1 MARTWLT
8 RTAREGGGMNLTAL
22 TETVLAQRQERMH
35 DVGPS
40 LRGVGSARFQLSGG
54 TLMVGYAQPRAGKID
69 EFIERINRYA
79 RDRWL
84 AVQWTITRGRDDA
97 QMEAALIAHRYTL
110 RETLR
115 MMGEI
120 GELVPPQQPL
130 PNVRVTPATTL
141 AQMQSYE
148 RISSWSFGH
157 QPNPSL
163 DHLLVR
169 GRERWEEQQARWYQY
184 YLGYLNGEPVSGA
197 YVSLWERVPTI
208 YGVATLPA
216 ARQRGVAGQV
226 LRELVHATLLSGYN
240 WTCLYVTLGNP
251 AENLYRSLGF
261 TALLEQSTYHWGDV
275 RW

>member
-1 MARTWLT
+1 MVRAWLAR
-8 RTAREGGGMNLTAL
+8 RAHEGGRMNLTAL
-22 TETVLAQRQERMH
+22 TEAVLTQRQERMT

-40 LRGVGSARFQLSGG
+40 LRGVGSARYQLSGG
-54 TLMVGYAQPRAGKID
+54 TLMVGYAQVRPGKADELID
-69 EFIERINRYA
+69 RVNRYA

-84 AVQWTITRGRDDA
+84 AVQWTYTHGQDDP
-97 QMEAALIAHRYTL
+97 QIEAALVGRRYTL

-115 MMGEI
+115 LMGKV
-120 GELVPPQQPL
+120 GELTPPPQPL
-130 PNVRVTPATTL
+130 PHVTAAPVSTMS
-141 AQMQSYE
+141 QMQAYE
-148 RISSWSFGH
+148 RVSSWSFGH

-169 GRERWEEQQARWYQY
+169 GRERWDEQQARWYQY

-197 YVSLWERVPTI
+197 YISLWERVPTI

-216 ARQRGVAGQV
+216 ARQQGVAGQV
-226 LRELVHATLLSGYN
+226 LRYLVHETLLGGYE
-240 WTCLYVTLGNP
+240 WTCLYVALGNP

-261 TALLEQSTYHWGDV
+261 TTLLEQSTYHWGDP

>member
-1 MARTWLT
+1 MD
-8 RTAREGGGMNLTAL
+8 LTAL
-22 TETVLAQRQERMH
+22 TEAVLAQRQERMT
-35 DVGPS
+35 DIGPS
-40 LRGVGSARFQLSGG
+40 LRGVGSARYQLSGG
-54 TLMVGYAQPRAGKID
+54 SLMVSYAQPRAGRA
-69 EFIERINRYA
+69 EELVERVNRYA

-84 AVQWTITRGRDDA
+84 AVQWTITRGRDDP
-97 QMEAALIAHRYTL
+97 QMEAALIARRYTL

-115 MMGEI
+115 MMGRV
-120 GELVPPQQPL
+120 GELVPPAQPL
-130 PNVRVTPATTL
+130 TDVRVIPVSTM

-148 RISSWSFGH
+148 RISSWSFAH

-169 GRERWEEQQARWYQY
+169 GRERWDEQQARWYQY
-184 YLGYLNGEPVSGA
+184 YLGYVRDEPVSGA

-226 LRELVHATLLSGYN
+226 LRDLVHETLQSGFQ
-240 WTCLYVTLGNP
+240 WTCLYVALGNP

-261 TALLEQSTYHWGDV
+261 TTLLEQSTYYLGDP